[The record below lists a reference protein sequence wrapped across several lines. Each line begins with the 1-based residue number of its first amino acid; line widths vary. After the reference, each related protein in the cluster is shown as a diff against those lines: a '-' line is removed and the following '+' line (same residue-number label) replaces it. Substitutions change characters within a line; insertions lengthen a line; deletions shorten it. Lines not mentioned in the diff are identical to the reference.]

1 MPDATT
7 FPSFDD
13 LPALLPAEAME
24 VVVELLAS
32 ADDPAAR
39 DAARRLGAH
48 ASLVLSAGPAP
59 GEGGGLFR
67 SLPPFRHE
75 TRRRAPPG
83 PATCRR
89 LDAEDVRRWFE
100 PDGPFAR
107 ALPGYEPRPEQV
119 RMAGDVAEA
128 FSSGRHLV
136 VEAGTGVGKTM
147 AYLVPAVLWSLA
159 NDAPVVVST
168 NTKNLQDQLFRK
180 DLPLVAGLV
189 RSPVRF
195 ALVKGR
201 GNYLCLS
208 RLARLLDRR
217 EAELSPADLP
227 ALARAVAWAFLTVSG
242 DLAEFDPGPPPG
254 GGDAPPFPVERLAS
268 NADDCRGR
276 KCPWWSRCFL
286 QKARADALAADIVVT
301 NHAVFFSEPE
311 DRPLALPKAA
321 QVVFDEAHNLE
332 EAATEHFSREAMPR
346 TLRQIL
352 RRLRAAGR
360 RARPARR
367 GGAAAAGGSG
377 LLPDLERLLL
387 EERCMATPAAEE
399 ALLGLLGEARR
410 LADAADAA
418 GRAWFR
424 ALGAL
429 PRRGDAQL
437 RLRPETRESP
447 AWLATVPA
455 LQAFQDALYA
465 LGAALERLSF
475 VFRPRE
481 DAPAPEA
488 GGVALVLASSALAAP
503 DGGADDPLS
512 EMRLAAR
519 AAEAARRL
527 EAAHAAVQGLL
538 FDIDFLAEGSDAG
551 WAYWVAM
558 APASP
563 GRRGAAEAGLR
574 AAPVE
579 VAGFLADGLF
589 AKVDSVVLCSATM
602 SVSGSAKF
610 LSARLGLDRIE
621 PERILE
627 SRMGSPFDYARQCL
641 AAVPMFLP
649 DQTPGPRGETE
660 DAAFPAALGDL
671 LARIAAIAGGRTMA
685 LFTSYRM
692 MEAVAARATPAL
704 RAAGIRLLVQGG
716 GLSREAIT
724 HRFREAD
731 RPSVLLGTDS
741 FWEGVDV
748 VGDALRCLVIA
759 KLPFDSPGDPLVDA
773 RCERIESGGGS
784 AFFDYAVPSAVI
796 RFRQGFGRLIRHR
809 NDRGAVIVADTRIFT
824 KGYGAVFRKNL
835 PAELVRYADE
845 SRLLSDL
852 SAFLSSSEI
861 APSPPVPA
869 SFAPPAPSFPPL
881 S

>member
-1 MPDATT
+1 M
-7 FPSFDD
+7 
-13 LPALLPAEAME
+13 
-24 VVVELLAS
+24 
-32 ADDPAAR
+32 
-39 DAARRLGAH
+39 
-48 ASLVLSAGPAP
+48 
-59 GEGGGLFR
+59 
-67 SLPPFRHE
+67 
-75 TRRRAPPG
+75 
-83 PATCRR
+83 
-89 LDAEDVRRWFE
+89 
-100 PDGPFAR
+100 
-107 ALPGYEPRPEQV
+107 
-119 RMAGDVAEA
+119 
-128 FSSGRHLV
+128 
-136 VEAGTGVGKTM
+136 
-147 AYLVPAVLWSLA
+147 
-159 NDAPVVVST
+159 
-168 NTKNLQDQLFRK
+168 
-180 DLPLVAGLV
+180 
-189 RSPVRF
+189 
-195 ALVKGR
+195 
-201 GNYLCLS
+201 
-208 RLARLLDRR
+208 
-217 EAELSPADLP
+217 
-227 ALARAVAWAFLTVSG
+227 
-242 DLAEFDPGPPPG
+242 
-254 GGDAPPFPVERLAS
+254 
-268 NADDCRGR
+268 
-276 KCPWWSRCFL
+276 
-286 QKARADALAADIVVT
+286 
-301 NHAVFFSEPE
+301 
-311 DRPLALPKAA
+311 
-321 QVVFDEAHNLE
+321 
-332 EAATEHFSREAMPR
+332 
-346 TLRQIL
+346 
-352 RRLRAAGR
+352 
-360 RARPARR
+360 
-367 GGAAAAGGSG
+367 
-377 LLPDLERLLL
+377 
-387 EERCMATPAAEE
+387 
-399 ALLGLLGEARR
+399 
-410 LADAADAA
+410 
-418 GRAWFR
+418 
-424 ALGAL
+424 
-429 PRRGDAQL
+429 
-437 RLRPETRESP
+437 
-447 AWLATVPA
+447 
-455 LQAFQDALYA
+455 
-465 LGAALERLSF
+465 
-475 VFRPRE
+475 
-481 DAPAPEA
+481 
-488 GGVALVLASSALAAP
+488 
-503 DGGADDPLS
+503 
-512 EMRLAAR
+512 
-519 AAEAARRL
+519 
-527 EAAHAAVQGLL
+527 QGLL

-558 APASP
+558 APAPP

-602 SVSGSAKF
+602 SVSGCAKF

-627 SRMGSPFDYARQCL
+627 SRMGSPCDYARQCL

-692 MEAVAARATPAL
+692 MEAVAARAAPAL